1 MVAFLRKLAEPEVKD
16 VRHYLSKVVDIT
28 QGSRL
33 PIFNRRKAIQIMKL
47 IDGTVR
53 DHSAAYSKLAQQRR
67 PDLKLEIRKA
77 QDSAREMK
85 ERQ

>member
-1 MVAFLRKLAEPEVKD
+1 
-16 VRHYLSKVVDIT
+16 
-28 QGSRL
+28 
-33 PIFNRRKAIQIMKL
+33 MKL

-53 DHSAAYSKLAQQRR
+53 DHSAGYSQLVQQRR

-77 QDSAREMK
+77 QDEAAQMK